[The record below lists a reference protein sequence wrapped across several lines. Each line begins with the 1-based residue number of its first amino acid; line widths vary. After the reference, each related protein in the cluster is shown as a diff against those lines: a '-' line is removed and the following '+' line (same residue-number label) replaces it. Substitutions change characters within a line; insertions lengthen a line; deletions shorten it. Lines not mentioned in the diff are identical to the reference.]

1 MKYFPRHLL
10 FLIIFVTF
18 HGVAAAQIELPRLV
32 SDGMVLQRDA
42 DVVIRGTSSPG
53 QTIRMEFLGSHY
65 QTETDAEGGWSFE
78 LRDLSP
84 GGPYEILFTGPDSVR
99 VRDVWIGDVWVG
111 SGQSNMELPMYRAE
125 PLYREEMEQ
134 VGNPPIRYFEVP
146 KTYDFNTERNELE
159 GGAWQPVNRDT
170 IEGISALAYFFS
182 RSIQET
188 YDVPVGIILSAL
200 GGIPG
205 RSVAQ

>member
-1 MKYFPRHLL
+1 
-10 FLIIFVTF
+10 
-18 HGVAAAQIELPRLV
+18 
-32 SDGMVLQRDA
+32 
-42 DVVIRGTSSPG
+42 
-53 QTIRMEFLGSHY
+53 
-65 QTETDAEGGWSFE
+65 
-78 LRDLSP
+78 
-84 GGPYEILFTGPDSVR
+84 
-99 VRDVWIGDVWVG
+99 
-111 SGQSNMELPMYRAE
+111 
-125 PLYREEMEQ
+125 MEQ

-200 GGIPG
+200 GGSPAEARSEEHTSEIQSRGQLVG
-205 RSVAQ
+205 RLLLGEEEKIR